1 MAETE
6 PGRWGG
12 EVGADGG
19 DSGRCFTPGEPAPHH
34 QMGVMMASIA
44 QSNSQHP
51 ELRVL
56 QQATVRVQSEE
67 IAQMQQW
74 YRQWYQ

>member
-1 MAETE
+1 
-6 PGRWGG
+6 
-12 EVGADGG
+12 
-19 DSGRCFTPGEPAPHH
+19 
-34 QMGVMMASIA
+34 MGVMMVSMA

-56 QQATVRVQSEE
+56 QQAMVRVQSEE

>member
-1 MAETE
+1 
-6 PGRWGG
+6 
-12 EVGADGG
+12 
-19 DSGRCFTPGEPAPHH
+19 
-34 QMGVMMASIA
+34 MGVMMASMA

-56 QQATVRVQSEE
+56 QQAVVRVQSEE

>member
-1 MAETE
+1 
-6 PGRWGG
+6 
-12 EVGADGG
+12 
-19 DSGRCFTPGEPAPHH
+19 
-34 QMGVMMASIA
+34 MGVMMASMA

-56 QQATVRVQSEE
+56 QQAMVREQSEE
-67 IAQMQQW
+67 ITAQIEQW

>member
-1 MAETE
+1 
-6 PGRWGG
+6 
-12 EVGADGG
+12 
-19 DSGRCFTPGEPAPHH
+19 
-34 QMGVMMASIA
+34 MGVMMASMA

-56 QQATVRVQSEE
+56 QQAVVRLQSEE

>member
-1 MAETE
+1 
-6 PGRWGG
+6 
-12 EVGADGG
+12 
-19 DSGRCFTPGEPAPHH
+19 
-34 QMGVMMASIA
+34 MGVMMASMA

-56 QQATVRVQSEE
+56 QQAMVREQSEE

-74 YRQWYQ
+74 YRQWYQW

>member
-1 MAETE
+1 
-6 PGRWGG
+6 
-12 EVGADGG
+12 
-19 DSGRCFTPGEPAPHH
+19 
-34 QMGVMMASIA
+34 MMASMA
-44 QSNSQHP
+44 QSNSQHL

-56 QQATVRVQSEE
+56 QQAMVRVQSEE

>member
-1 MAETE
+1 
-6 PGRWGG
+6 
-12 EVGADGG
+12 
-19 DSGRCFTPGEPAPHH
+19 
-34 QMGVMMASIA
+34 MGVMMASMA

-56 QQATVRVQSEE
+56 QQAMVRVQSEE

>member
-1 MAETE
+1 M
-6 PGRWGG
+6 
-12 EVGADGG
+12 
-19 DSGRCFTPGEPAPHH
+19 
-34 QMGVMMASIA
+34 VMMASMA

-56 QQATVRVQSEE
+56 QQAMVRVRSEE